1 MREVAGLL
9 FNSAFNKRT
18 WRSLNSTAF
27 QHLIKQEVENINL
40 VLDRPAISS
49 SWAVQRNNL
58 EHVNFCR
65 EYGTGADLGTY
76 AQVWTALANAVKL
89 DALIAIVGIFLRFVA
104 DFKVVMPHKRLPSRT
119 G

>member
-27 QHLIKQEVENINL
+27 QHLIKQEAEDINL
-40 VLDRPAISS
+40 VLDRPATSS
-49 SWAVQRNNL
+49 SWAVQPNNF

-76 AQVWTALANAVKL
+76 AQVWTALATTVKL
-89 DALIAIVGIFLRFVA
+89 DALIA
-104 DFKVVMPHKRLPSRT
+104 VVESF
-119 G
+119 